1 MDGELRRVSRR
12 AVLAAAGGAVASAL
26 AANGASADQTPALK
40 GRIKQSVCRWCYSR
54 MSLDDL
60 CANAKSMGLTAI
72 DLLSEND
79 WPVVA
84 KYGLICSMANG
95 PGGIADGWNTVA
107 NHDRLVREAE
117 RLLPLVKQ
125 AGCPNMIIFS
135 GNRRGISDAE
145 GLANCEKGIRRI
157 IKLAEDL
164 NVTLCMELL
173 NSKRDHHDY
182 QCDHSAWGVE
192 LCKRIGSNHM
202 KLLYDIYHMQIME
215 GDLCDTI
222 QQNIQYIAHF
232 HTGGVPG
239 RNEIDQTQE
248 VNYRRVMQ
256 TIAGTGFQ
264 GFVAHEF
271 IPKRDPM
278 ASLKEAIAIC
288 DV

>member
-1 MDGELRRVSRR
+1 MPE
-12 AVLAAAGGAVASAL
+12 A
-26 AANGASADQTPALK
+26 QALK
-40 GRIKQSVCRWCYSR
+40 GRIKQSVCRWCYGR

-60 CANAKSMGLTAI
+60 CIQAKNMGLTAI

-79 WPVVA
+79 WPIVA
-84 KYGLICSMANG
+84 KHGLICSMANG
-95 PGGIADGWNTVA
+95 PGGIADGWNTIA

-125 AGCPNMIIFS
+125 AGYPNMIIFS
-135 GNRRGISDAE
+135 GNRRGMSDAE

-164 NVTLCMELL
+164 GVTLCMELL

-192 LCKRIGSNHM
+192 LCKRIGSNRM

-222 QQNIQYIAHF
+222 QENIQYIGHF

-248 VNYRRVMQ
+248 INYRRVMQ

-278 ASLKEAIAIC
+278 ASLREAIAIC